1 MRHPSRMPRD
11 GGFSLV
17 EVLVATMLLSMLSAG
32 AASLVAAS
40 GLALAATRGET
51 VAVLAAESRM
61 EQLRSLAWGFGSAHA
76 VARLTDTRT
85 DLSGSVPAEGGPGLA
100 ASPVSALAADTP
112 GLVDYLDVHGRWV
125 GNDATAASAAR
136 FVRRWRVG
144 TAAGSPDTLVI
155 EVRVVDRRREIADVH
170 LVTLRTRT
178 AG

>member
-1 MRHPSRMPRD
+1 MRHPCRVFHD
-11 GGFSLV
+11 DGFSLV

-40 GLALAATRGET
+40 GLALGRTRGET

-61 EQLRSLAWGFGSAHA
+61 EQLRSLAWGFGSSHA
-76 VARLTDTRT
+76 VERVTDTRT
-85 DLSGSVPAEGGPGLA
+85 DLSRSTPGEGGPGLA
-100 ASPVSALAADTP
+100 SSPVSALADDTP
-112 GLVDYLDVHGRWV
+112 GLVDYLDVHGHWV

-144 TAAGSPDTLVI
+144 PAAGWPDTLVI
-155 EVRVVDRRREIADVH
+155 EVRVVDRRREVADVH